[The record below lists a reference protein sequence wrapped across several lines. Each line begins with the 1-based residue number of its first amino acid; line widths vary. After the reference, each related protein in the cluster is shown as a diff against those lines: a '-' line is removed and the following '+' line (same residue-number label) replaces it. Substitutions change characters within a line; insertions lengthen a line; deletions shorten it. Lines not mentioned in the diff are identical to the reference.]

1 MGRRLLPTLRTA
13 LAIAALVPAL
23 LGAAPAGA
31 APAGAAA
38 EETVVHVFTLRYRRA
53 EEAAAVLRPLLTD
66 AGSLLLQPRAN
77 TVTLRDSVAVVA
89 KAARA
94 IEAFDLPP
102 RALSI
107 AVTLLKATSE
117 PERGPSGYGVSEEIR
132 GVGERLKRLFNL
144 TSYVPLDT
152 VVVQGVEGNSVAY
165 VVGREYRI
173 EFLLEP
179 GADDSVVRL
188 KNIVLSRQR
197 TEGGRAISRDLLRT
211 TINVPLLQPY
221 VLGIGKDES
230 ASGALFLVFVASP
243 RGKGPGIVGVR

>member
-23 LGAAPAGA
+23 LGA

-117 PERGPSGYGVSEEIR
+117 PERGRPSGYGVSEEIR